1 MKKLPLFFTFAL
13 IAILYACTPGGR
25 SEWEDYEAWRES
37 NENWLIEQK
46 NRTNADGSKYYTT
59 LVPDWDTTQYV
70 LIHYFN
76 DRKLTEGNLSPLFT
90 STVDVKFKGSLYND
104 VPFDSSYTNTASY
117 GDSIYRTQ
125 CNKVIQGW
133 TVALEDMRVGDS
145 CEVVIPHTMGY
156 GVQESGII
164 KPYSA
169 LKFNIKLVD
178 IPFYEKKESKH

>member
-13 IAILYACTPGGR
+13 VAILYACTP
-25 SEWEDYEAWRES
+25 SSSSIWDEYEAWRKNNES
-37 NENWLIEQK
+37 WLIEQQ

-90 STVDVKFKGSLYND
+90 STVDVKYKGCLYNEE
-104 VPFDSSYTNTASY
+104 PFDSSYTNTASY

-133 TVALEDMRVGDS
+133 AVALEDMRVGDS
-145 CEVVIPHTMGY
+145 CEVVIPYSMAY
-156 GVQESGII
+156 GAQESGVI

-178 IPFYEKKESKH
+178 IPFYEIKGN

>member
-1 MKKLPLFFTFAL
+1 MKKLPLLFIFAFAAL
-13 IAILYACTPGGR
+13 IYSCSTGEE
-25 SEWEDYEAWRES
+25 STWDEYEDWRIT
-37 NENWLIEQK
+37 NETWFAEQQ
-46 NRTNADGSKYYTT
+46 NRTDANGSKYYNK
-59 LVPDWDTTQYV
+59 LVPAWDTSQCV

-117 GDSIYRTQ
+117 GDSLYRTQ

-145 CEVVIPHTMGY
+145 CEVVIPHSMAY
-156 GVQESGII
+156 GAQESGII

-169 LKFNIKLVD
+169 LRFHIKLVD
-178 IPFYEKKESKH
+178 IPFYETEKK